1 MKKNKAIK
9 ESKAPKKNNAV
20 KANKAK
26 LSLFG
31 ILIILSLIP
40 LVLSIGL
47 ISMIS
52 LNITTGNMESSV
64 KDTLHIVA
72 NNLASYCEER
82 NIRAANINQYYEYL
96 DSLKEQ
102 NIEMAIILKGVPSA
116 TSIKNENDYRIQKI
130 ETEKDIVAD
139 RAEIENGYYDEYVLI
154 DDQVYYGYYM
164 PIWRDGDIIG
174 MAFAGQLH
182 DHVINTTRS
191 IVISF
196 ASIAVFLTVV
206 FAIIIFTFSRGLVKS
221 FNVIGKNVDALSQ
234 GNLAKQ
240 KEGKSAVKE
249 MNALLLATSSMQGN
263 LSETIGKVKDI
274 SQKLAH
280 NVSDAAKLSQSSAE
294 RAKQITSVVEAQV
307 ASVEG
312 MSEDVQDISTRM
324 LEIGDCVNG
333 ISENVDEL
341 TNNSENM
348 QATNN
353 EAKMNMNVILENSQK
368 SVEAVND
375 ISAQIA
381 QTNEV
386 IQQIHTAV
394 ELILAISEQTNLLS
408 LNASIEAARAGES
421 GRGFAVVAEEIR
433 RLSEQS
439 ADGAEMIKNLA
450 GEITEKSQQS
460 VELANNVSSLIRME
474 QENVAKTQ
482 QKYEELS
489 RVIDASTTDI
499 KSIAERTEYLTNYK
513 ERVIE
518 KIQALSTVSVENAE
532 GSRHVDVN
540 VREIIAEVSEVN
552 DNCEKLNEMAGIL
565 KESVSFFND

>member
-9 ESKAPKKNNAV
+9 ESKAPKKNKV
-20 KANKAK
+20 PKKNKAK
-26 LSLFG
+26 LNLFG

-47 ISMIS
+47 ISTIS
-52 LNITTGNMESSV
+52 LQILTGNMESSV
-64 KDTLHIVA
+64 KDELYIVA
-72 NNLASYCEER
+72 SNLASFCEER
-82 NIRAANINQYYEYL
+82 KITAVSAEQYMSYL
-96 DSLKEQ
+96 DSLKDQ
-102 NIEMAIILKGVPSA
+102 NIEMAIMLEGVPSA
-116 TSIKNENDYRIQKI
+116 TSIRNKNEYRIREI
-130 ETEKDIVAD
+130 EFEKDIVAD

-154 DDQVYYGYYM
+154 DEQVYYGYYM

-174 MAFAGQLH
+174 MAFAGQLQ
-182 DHVINTTRS
+182 DHVINTTQS
-191 IVISF
+191 IVIGF

-206 FAIIIFTFSRGLVKS
+206 FAIIIFIFSRGLTKS

-324 LEIGDCVNG
+324 MEIGDCVNG
-333 ISENVDEL
+333 ISKNVDEL

>member
-1 MKKNKAIK
+1 MKKNKAVK
-9 ESKAPKKNNAV
+9 ESKAPKKNKAV